1 MARALSYCRVRKK
14 DFRLRFECQSCIL
27 QFMTEC
33 IHQELVLVG
42 GQGKKVRCRHCHLT
56 IDEEE
61 LGEGYCP
68 ECREVNGVQRRD
80 FEELE
85 SEEDGMVQYRCEGC
99 GDLIEVG

>member
-1 MARALSYCRVRKK
+1 
-14 DFRLRFECQSCIL
+14 
-27 QFMTEC
+27 MTEC
-33 IHQELVLVG
+33 RHQELVLVRG
-42 GQGKKVRCRHCHLT
+42 LGKKVRCRHCHLT

-68 ECREVNGVQRRD
+68 ECRE